1 MIRKFIEFA
10 IEKPLLN
17 HILLI
22 FIFMLSIFAYIN
34 IPKEIF
40 PPTQMDRISIIGG
53 YAGTSSDVL
62 DKMVVKTI
70 EDDLQNITELETVK
84 TEIKNGSFDIFAD
97 IKAGSDNISVLND
110 VKDIVAGVKKDLP
123 ADMSEPIAKIRTHA
137 FPLVLIAISGDVS
150 KDVLLNR
157 ADELKSDLSRYKEL
171 SDITIRGDAD
181 KELDIKLNTQK
192 IVAYGL
198 KPALVVNAIKSIS
211 SIFPVGTIKQ
221 KAHHLYI
228 STFNGEKT
236 QQNVEN
242 TIIDVGGQRLRIGDI
257 ADVKFKLSDEV
268 ELSHYNG
275 KRNISLNVSKSK
287 DGNAIALVR
296 DIREMLKEKQKEH
309 PKLEYSIYTD
319 TSIWIKNRLNTVFS
333 NIVFG
338 LMLVFLAMLIF
349 INRGIAFVVALG
361 IPVSFMIGLIA
372 TEIMG
377 DSMNMLSLLGAL
389 IALGMLVDEAIV
401 VAENIYRH
409 LEEGMERKEAVIV
422 GASEMFPAVFTA
434 TLTTVF
440 AFLPMLLMTGE
451 MGMFI
456 KIIPIM
462 ITVLLLSS
470 LFEAF
475 YFLPLHAHD
484 FLKVSHGKSF
494 TKRFWERMYVVYNSM
509 LHFLFK
515 TKSVTIHVKNKTL
528 QIPYRH
534 RFISLFLIVSS
545 ILFATNIMIK
555 HSKFQLFPDFD
566 TTQVYV
572 YGKVNINN
580 ELEDTEKI
588 VSDVENI
595 LLKNLKKSNVSSVT
609 SVIGFKMDSKNR
621 AELGEN
627 MFHIFI
633 DLNEHTPVNAFDKYI
648 SPLLSI
654 EQGTG
659 IKIREDDARVI
670 AKKIKKLLTGEH
682 QLKDKKGNLIFE
694 ELVVKVPG
702 AGVVANDIE
711 IALSSKDNSDVVPSL
726 KYLQEKLSKINGV
739 FNISDDAN
747 LGEKELKLRVNSYG
761 QELGFNETL
770 VTNELRAYYLKGE
783 YGKLF
788 NANGLIRIK
797 LESNINKDINSI
809 SNIEL
814 QVPSTNQMVSLK
826 SICDFVYKQSF
837 VTLKKEDGKRI
848 RSLFASID
856 KTKITS
862 AEVMLK
868 MQAAIDKVRKSG
880 IQVDIKGEE
889 KENNKNK
896 KEMLQSAVIAIF
908 LIFITLVWLFDSILK
923 PLIVISTIPLVL
935 LGVYVGHW
943 IMDINLTMPGMIGIV
958 GLAGVVVNDGLI
970 MVDFIKKSK
979 DTEELMRRARTRLR
993 PILLTSLTTVLGLL
1007 TLIFFASGQ
1016 AMILQPMAVSLGFG
1030 IAWATVLNLL
1040 YIPLLYSVV
1049 YRIKPPKNT

>member
-1 MIRKFIEFA
+1 MIRKFIEFS
-10 IEKPLLN
+10 INKPLLN

-40 PPTQMDRISIIGG
+40 PPTQMDKISIKGG
-53 YAGTSSDVL
+53 YAGTSADVL
-62 DKMVVKTI
+62 DKMVVQSI
-70 EDDLQNITELETVK
+70 EDELQNIEELEEIK
-84 TEIKNGSFDIFAD
+84 TSIKNGSFNISAD
-97 IKAGSDNISVLND
+97 IKSGSDNINVLND
-110 VKDIVAGVKKDLP
+110 VKDVLGTVKKDLP
-123 ADMSEPIAKIRTHA
+123 ADMNEPIAKIKTHN
-137 FPLVLIAISGDVS
+137 FPLVLIAISGDVD
-150 KDVLLNR
+150 KKELLKY
-157 ADELKSDLSRYKEL
+157 ADELKTDLSKFKDL
-171 SDITIRGDAD
+171 SEITIRGDAD
-181 KELDIKLNTQK
+181 EELDIQLNNEK
-192 IVAYGL
+192 IKAYGL
-198 KPALVVNAIKSIS
+198 KPALVVSAIQSMS

-228 STFNGEKT
+228 STYNGEKT
-236 QQNVEN
+236 KEAIEK
-242 TIIDVGGQRLRIGDI
+242 TIINVGSYKLRIGDV
-257 ADVKFKLSDEV
+257 ADVHFKLSDEV

-275 KRNISLNVSKSK
+275 MRNISVNVTKSK
-287 DGNAIALVR
+287 DGNAIALVKK
-296 DIREMLKEKQKEH
+296 IRELLKEKEKKH
-309 PKLEYSIYTD
+309 SFLEYNIYTD

-409 LEEGMERKEAVIV
+409 LEEGMDRKEAVIV
-422 GASEMFPAVFTA
+422 GATEMFPAVLTA

-456 KIIPIM
+456 KIIPVM
-462 ITVLLLSS
+462 ITILLLSS

-475 YFLPLHAHD
+475 YFLPLHAYE
-484 FLKVSHGKSF
+484 FLKVSEKESF
-494 TKRFWERMYVVYNSM
+494 TKRFWQRMYTRYSKL
-509 LHFLFK
+509 LHFLFRRRYLSLVVIVVGILAM
-515 TKSVTIHVKNKTL
+515 TVVMVKN
-528 QIPYRH
+528 
-534 RFISLFLIVSS
+534 
-545 ILFATNIMIK
+545 
-555 HSKFQLFPDFD
+555 SKFQLFPDFD

-580 ELEDTEKI
+580 ELVDTEKY
-588 VSDVENI
+588 VTKLEKI
-595 LLKNLKKSNVSSVT
+595 LIDNLDNKDVSSIT
-609 SVIGFKMDSKNR
+609 SVVGFKMDSKSR

-633 DLNEHTPVNAFDKYI
+633 DLNERAPVNLFDKYI
-648 SPLLSI
+648 SPYLSI
-654 EQGTG
+654 ESTEAL
-659 IKIREDDARVI
+659 KIRKHDAREI
-670 AKKIKKLLTGEH
+670 AKKAEAL
-682 QLKDKKGNLIFE
+682 LKDMQSLKDEKGLDVFE
-694 ELVVKVPG
+694 ELVVKAPG

-711 IALSSKDNSDVVPSL
+711 VALSSKENENVVPYL
-726 KYLQEKLSKINGV
+726 KELEKEFLKIKGV
-739 FNISDDAN
+739 YNMSDDAA

-761 QELGFNETL
+761 QELGFSE
-770 VTNELRAYYLKGE
+770 EQIAKALRAYYLKGE

-788 NANGLIRIK
+788 NKNGLIRIK

-809 SNIEL
+809 NNIEL
-814 QVPSTNQMVSLK
+814 QIPGTDQFVVLK
-826 SICDFVYKQSF
+826 DVCDFVYVQSY
-837 VTLKKEDGKRI
+837 VTLKKEDAKRI
-848 RSLFASID
+848 RSLYASLD
-856 KTKITS
+856 KTIITS
-862 AEVMLK
+862 SEVMKK
-868 MQAAIDKVRKSG
+868 MQPYFDKLKEKG
-880 IQVDIKGEE
+880 ITVDIKGEE

-896 KEMLQSAVIAIF
+896 REMMQSAVMALF
-908 LIFITLVWLFDSILK
+908 LIFITLVWLFDSIKK

-943 IMDINLTMPGMIGIV
+943 IMGLNLTMPGMIGIV

-970 MVDFIKKSK
+970 MVDFIKKAK
-979 DTEELMRRARTRLR
+979 DTEELMSRAKTRLR

-1040 YIPLLYSVV
+1040 YVPLMYSVA
-1049 YRIKPPKNT
+1049 YGIKPPKEQKN